1 MYNFNA
7 FKYKIIVRDDA
18 VNMVTSLFIAARE
31 GAPNG
36 SSFAVTSDA
45 PKGYRS
51 IYMTEASYQTFA
63 SSELS
68 SQLQPVWE
76 KAE

>member
-1 MYNFNA
+1 MMFNFDA
-7 FKYKIIVRDDA
+7 LKYKIIVRDDA
-18 VNMVTSLFIAARE
+18 VRMVTNLLITARK

-51 IYMTEASYQTFA
+51 IYMTETSYQTF
-63 SSELS
+63 SSSDLS
-68 SQLQPVWE
+68 HQLQPVWE
-76 KAE
+76 KA